1 MAAIRSGNT
10 CSVCNEPMWN
20 RSQHVQGVST
30 CLDCRKKGLAPVT
43 AKHGTVYRYNLGC
56 KCADC
61 AGAKRDANSAHRD
74 RVITEHGV
82 NPATLYRRRYRERT
96 GRRYPVDAY
105 WDWIS
110 VEQRYDIYERD
121 GYVCHLCGDSVDREA
136 HYNDDYA
143 PSLDHIIPRSADG
156 SDDPENLKTAHRVC
170 NSIRQDAPLLELEV
184 V

>member
-1 MAAIRSGNT
+1 M
-10 CSVCNEPMWN
+10 
-20 RSQHVQGVST
+20 QGVST

-105 WDWIS
+105 WDWIT

-156 SDDPENLKTAHRVC
+156 LDDPENLKTAHRVC